1 MRKQYHFRPSEQG
14 LRAWDV
20 HRLIALSEGL
30 PVRRVAL
37 ETILELDEVYWFDDD
52 LEHPTCRKVL
62 MHLGLIQE
70 ADLRYPI
77 LLSSDGRVMDGMHR
91 VAKAVMEQRSEI
103 DAIRFEHDPEPDYV
117 GKRPSELPYDDDGPD
132 AAGPAVQP
140 DGTSD
145 PV

>member
-37 ETILELDEVYWFDDD
+37 DTIGELEEVYWFDDD

-62 MHLGLIQE
+62 MHMRLIQE

-77 LLSSDGRVMDGMHR
+77 LL
-91 VAKAVMEQRSEI
+91 
-103 DAIRFEHDPEPDYV
+103 V
-117 GKRPSELPYDDDGPD
+117 GTRPSALPSDDYDPD
-132 AAGPAVQP
+132 AAGPAAQP
-140 DGTSD
+140 DGTSG

>member
-1 MRKQYHFRPSEQG
+1 MS
-14 LRAWDV
+14 
-20 HRLIALSEGL
+20 
-30 PVRRVAL
+30 RVAL
-37 ETILELDEVYWFDDD
+37 DTIGELEEVYWFDDD

-62 MHLGLIQE
+62 MHMRLIQE

-91 VAKAVMEQRSEI
+91 VAKAVLEQREEI

-117 GKRPSELPYDDDGPD
+117 GKRPSELPYDDYDPD
-132 AAGPAVQP
+132 AAGPAAQP
-140 DGTSD
+140 DGTSG